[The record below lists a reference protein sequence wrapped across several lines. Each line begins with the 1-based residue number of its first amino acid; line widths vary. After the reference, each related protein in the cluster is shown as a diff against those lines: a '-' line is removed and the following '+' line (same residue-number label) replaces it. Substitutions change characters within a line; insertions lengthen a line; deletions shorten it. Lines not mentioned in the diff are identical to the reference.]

1 METYNV
7 ILHKG
12 VDYQSFWDD
21 MESSD
26 DGGKLYIPNR
36 KVDSPNLRP
45 NSPRQTWYTLSEA
58 EVQTLKNDDRV
69 MEVEIPP
76 EFRDDIFIEPRA
88 TQTGDFTK
96 TTSDSGAY
104 INWGLIRHKSKT
116 NNYGGSSSTSE
127 DYTYSVDG
135 TGVDVVIQDSGIQMD
150 HPEFDANDALAASRT
165 VEIDWY
171 AASGLSG
178 TQSTNHYR
186 DLDGHGTHVA
196 GIVAGKNHG
205 VAKNAAIYSLKV
217 SGLEGTSDSG
227 TGISVTDCFDVIKG
241 WHNNKKTITPFR
253 PTVVNMSWGYGSYF
267 DSVTSLTYRGTS
279 YTDANTTGNASYRES
294 NYGLVNNSGF
304 PNANFVCNVRIAS
317 VDTDIEEMVDA
328 GIVVTIAA
336 GNRGNKVDVPGGT
349 DYNNFVVT
357 NVGTRYYH
365 RGSSPNPDTSNKDQ
379 KAFSSECGPGVD
391 IYAAGTNIMSCTSNT
406 NKFSDAPY
414 YFDNSYRQCNIGGT
428 SMAAPQ
434 VAGMAALILQQN
446 PSAKPESVKAS
457 LEGLCGDSTLYTSNE
472 EYYIS
477 TPLVSDSTNS
487 TLYGKSLHVNGIKV
501 VQGAAVGGQSAV
513 PDAFTEK
520 VAQTIK
526 LMVTSSGADIND
538 NDQANMIGILNGET
552 GTWHSGYPTA
562 QRILRGAGSDYSPNP
577 LIDANYSS
585 YPGLQNF
592 QDSHATD
599 DMVWYLNSSAAS
611 GSGDNDA
618 QEVIEHIFHTIHQ
631 YGVRGAVSGSFNG
644 LSWDPETDS
653 NWNTRELYYAIKEAV
668 DDNVFDISGYG
679 DASYNTA
686 ATFKLIAKEYL
697 YLLNFNMWEYS
708 SLWDGGSLSPE
719 WNDNSRTPS
728 GIQTNN
734 PLGYALYNK
743 YIKPVLTKPSKTVLQ
758 NIFQDGD
765 VGDPTVAGSSGYTP
779 EVGTGLISK
788 ITFRDQYDNIG
799 SGSVTATIFGNSSP
813 AASFTAT
820 SDYDTDASVS
830 GSTAGTLTVTDT
842 ENNSPF
848 TITLAGTDGDK
859 FNAVPQ
865 NAVSSSW
872 LIQPTASISTANTFS
887 LDITVTDN
895 YGENSTLSN
904 KSIVVDEVV
913 AGGTVYVYT
922 LPIDGSYN
930 NVTGITAAGSGT
942 PPTPSIATSYGFF
955 TSFVDNDTLG
965 DSTITVSYG
974 SNFT

>member
-26 DGGKLYIPNR
+26 DGGNLYIPNR
-36 KVDSPNLRP
+36 RVDSPNLRP
-45 NSPRQTWYTLSEA
+45 NSPRQTWYTLSEE
-58 EVQTLKNDDRV
+58 EVQILKNDDRV

-76 EFRDDIFIEPRA
+76 DFRDDIFIEPRL

-96 TTSDSGAY
+96 TSSDSGQY

-116 NNYGGSSSTSE
+116 NNYGSGTSTSE
-127 DYTYSVDG
+127 DYTYHLDGSNVDI
-135 TGVDVVIQDSGIQMD
+135 VIQDSGLQFD
-150 HPEFDANDALAASRT
+150 HPEFKGPDGVERT
-165 VEIDWY
+165 VTIDWY
-171 AASGLSG
+171 SLSG
-178 TQSTNHYR
+178 VTGTQNANHDR

-196 GIVAGKNHG
+196 GIAAGKNHG
-205 VAKNAAIYSLKV
+205 VAKNANVYFVKV
-217 SGLEGTSDSG
+217 SGLEGASDSG

-241 WHNNKKTITPFR
+241 WHNNKTDNIETGRKN
-253 PTVVNMSWGYGSYF
+253 PTVVNMSWGYGTYF

-279 YTDANTTGNASYRES
+279 YSDTNTTTNSGYRES
-294 NYGLVNNSGF
+294 NYGLVYNSGA
-304 PNANFVCNVRIAS
+304 NAGRNFVANVRIAS
-317 VDTDIEEMVDA
+317 VDTDVEELIDA
-328 GIVVTIAA
+328 GVVVTIAA
-336 GNRGNKVDVPGGT
+336 GNRGNKVDVVGGT

-357 NVGTRYYH
+357 NVGTTYYH
-365 RGSSPNPDTSNKDQ
+365 RGSSPYSDRAILVGNMDSSLNAATNPDTSNKDQ

-520 VAQTIK
+520 VAQMIK

-631 YGVRGAVSGSFNG
+631 YGVRGAVSGSFYG

-653 NWNTRELYYAIKEAV
+653 DWNTRELYYAIKEAV
-668 DDNVFDISGYG
+668 DDSVFDITGYG
-679 DASYNTA
+679 DENYNTA
-686 ATFKLIAKEYL
+686 STFKLIAKEYL

-708 SLWDGGSLSPE
+708 SLWSGGSLSPE
-719 WNDNSRTPS
+719 WNDNSRTVA

-734 PLGYALYNK
+734 PLGYALYND
-743 YIKPVLTKPSKTVLQ
+743 YIKPVLTKPSLTTIRS
-758 NIFQDGD
+758 IFQDGD

-779 EVGTGLISK
+779 EASTGNDWSDRRSLLGGERRILFNKNTNDKPTIIQNVPNGFFQGGVK
-788 ITFRDQYDNIG
+788 IT
-799 SGSVTATIFGNSSP
+799 T
-813 AASFTAT
+813 
-820 SDYDTDASVS
+820 
-830 GSTAGTLTVTDT
+830 
-842 ENNSPF
+842 
-848 TITLAGTDGDK
+848 K
-859 FNAVPQ
+859 
-865 NAVSSSW
+865 
-872 LIQPTASISTANTFS
+872 
-887 LDITVTDN
+887 
-895 YGENSTLSN
+895 
-904 KSIVVDEVV
+904 
-913 AGGTVYVYT
+913 
-922 LPIDGSYN
+922 
-930 NVTGITAAGSGT
+930 
-942 PPTPSIATSYGFF
+942 
-955 TSFVDNDTLG
+955 
-965 DSTITVSYG
+965 
-974 SNFT
+974 